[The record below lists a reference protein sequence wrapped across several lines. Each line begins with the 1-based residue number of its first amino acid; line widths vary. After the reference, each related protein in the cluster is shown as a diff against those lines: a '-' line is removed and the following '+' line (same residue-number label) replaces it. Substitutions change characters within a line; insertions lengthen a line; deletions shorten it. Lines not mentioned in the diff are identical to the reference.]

1 MNHKRSRPLNRR
13 NKTRTKFR
21 LILCSYTKRVLRE
34 RSGPESS
41 REELHA
47 LEAELIAFGVQLPSD
62 LQLQTERLTFMA
74 QGRDAHGYFI
84 MHTTRLQCY
93 CDLYRFLVPGI
104 REAVSREVFDA
115 TPPSYVTYCQRQ
127 CLSYA
132 AELCSLWSS
141 IYGIC
146 QAKPIDSLIYVVSLY
161 QVAQILTHLPNLLP
175 QDDPPYS
182 VETLRRGLTEA
193 LAMVSQRLSSHPG
206 PTSDLVRET
215 SELIEAFGQGRPRIL
230 LSGRKGS
237 PKRTALHM
245 ASKGSLI
252 PRGDSS
258 DSEQASGR
266 DNGSRDQTTTGIEP
280 SSIPVGQAGSSHLA
294 DATENLQTHAD
305 AIWPPQPF
313 NNDEIVD
320 RDVYAEL
327 MPWAGLIGNFETD
340 YGIDFNSFGADYRGM

>member
-1 MNHKRSRPLNRR
+1 M
-13 NKTRTKFR
+13 
-21 LILCSYTKRVLRE
+21 CSYTKRVLRE
-34 RSGPESS
+34 RSSPESS

-47 LEAELIAFGVQLPSD
+47 LEAELIAFGSQLPSD
-62 LQLQTERLTFMA
+62 LQLQAERLTFMA
-74 QGRDAHGYFI
+74 QSRDAHGYFI

-104 REAVSREVFDA
+104 REAVSKEAFDT
-115 TPPSYVTYCQRQ
+115 TPPSYVSYCQRQ
-127 CLSYA
+127 CLVYA

-161 QVAQILTHLPNLLP
+161 QVSQLLTQLQNLLS
-175 QDDPPYS
+175 QNDPPYS
-182 VETLRRGLTEA
+182 AETLRRGLKEA
-193 LAMVSQRLSSHPG
+193 LAMVSPRLSSHPG

-215 SELIEAFGQGRPRIL
+215 SQLIEAFGQGRPRD
-230 LSGRKGS
+230 LSSGWNGCS
-237 PKRTALHM
+237 KRTALHM

-258 DSEQASGR
+258 DSEQGSSR
-266 DNGSRDQTTTGIEP
+266 DNGPSDQTTAGIEP
-280 SSIPVGQAGSSHLA
+280 SSVPIVRADSSHGA
-294 DATENLQTHAD
+294 DATENVQAHAD

-313 NNDEIVD
+313 HNDDIVD

-327 MPWAGLIGNFETD
+327 MPWAGLIGDFETD
-340 YGIDFNSFGADYRGM
+340 YGIDFSSFGADYRGM